1 MYDQEYH
8 CSKQYI
14 QEAKAKYFN
23 DIETYDKLHNTNT
36 GLECKLIAKQTKNFN
51 VKKWE
56 QVAKDICKPG
66 IKQKFQMNPNP
77 RRMLLDHT
85 KNKLIIECTKDTLWG
100 TGVPLDNEKCLDS
113 SMWKGHGTKKQG
125 IMGEILCEI
134 RNELEGASKDQTSH
148 TVLLPAPLQQQ
159 TAPPSQNVAAY
170 TANHCLNYG
179 FSAISE
185 APISSNRLDIPTPIR
200 TIRGFIN
207 APIVSWYI
215 NCGTIPKP
223 FL

>member
-1 MYDQEYH
+1 
-8 CSKQYI
+8 
-14 QEAKAKYFN
+14 
-23 DIETYDKLHNTNT
+23 
-36 GLECKLIAKQTKNFN
+36 
-51 VKKWE
+51 
-56 QVAKDICKPG
+56 
-66 IKQKFQMNPNP
+66 MNPNP
-77 RRMLLDHT
+77 KRMLLDHT

-134 RNELEGASKDQTSH
+134 RNELEDASKDQTSH

-185 APISSNRLDIPTPIR
+185 ALISSNRMDIPNPI
-200 TIRGFIN
+200 
-207 APIVSWYI
+207 
-215 NCGTIPKP
+215 GTIVDSSMLPQHP
-223 FL
+223 GT

>member
-1 MYDQEYH
+1 MSNFHPASFRIYNQEYH
-8 CSKQYI
+8 CSEQYI

-23 DIETYDKLHNTNT
+23 DIETYDKLRNTNT

-66 IKQKFQMNPNP
+66 IKQKFQMNHNP

-134 RNELEGASKDQTSH
+134 RNELEDASKDQTSH
-148 TVLLPAPLQQQ
+148 AVHWPAPLQQQ
-159 TAPPSQNVAAY
+159 SVAKMW
-170 TANHCLNYG
+170 
-179 FSAISE
+179 
-185 APISSNRLDIPTPIR
+185 PPTPS
-200 TIRGFIN
+200 TT
-207 APIVSWYI
+207 A
-215 NCGTIPKP
+215 
-223 FL
+223 